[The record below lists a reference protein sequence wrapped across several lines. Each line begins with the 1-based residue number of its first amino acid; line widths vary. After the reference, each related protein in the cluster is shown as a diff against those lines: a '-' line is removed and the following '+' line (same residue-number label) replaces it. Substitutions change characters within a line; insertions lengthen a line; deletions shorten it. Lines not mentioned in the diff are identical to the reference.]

1 MSLRRRLT
9 ISYVSF
15 FAIALIIL
23 DLGLYMIVRQVLIE
37 NIDSELERSGEII
50 QADFHDSQETTITN
64 YFYEGWNVNVL
75 VTEGKIPDLRAF
87 RHFIRVYRVDGRPIA
102 HLNSTP
108 PIQAEPRH
116 LQMALNGQLLWQTV
130 TVDSVNH
137 RQLLYPLL
145 LNGNIV
151 GILQITQNMQP
162 TEQALAL
169 FSYALFSGGIVVL
182 MAAALG
188 GAWITR
194 EAFKPIEEISHT
206 AGSIARAE
214 DLSLRVPIPESQDE
228 LQQLTYTV
236 NNLLE
241 RLENLFNTQQRL
253 LADVSHELR
262 TPLAAMRG
270 NLEVLDRG
278 AARDPEMLAE
288 SLDDMRREVNRLIR
302 MVNDLLLLA
311 RSEAGLQ
318 LRREPV
324 ELDTLVLEIHRELR
338 PLANGIQLRLG
349 NEDQITIIGDRDR
362 IKQALLNLGI
372 NALQHTPQGGY
383 ITLSLSQTDGYAR
396 LSVAD
401 TGVGIATED
410 IPHIFNRFYRT
421 DPSRARRAGGSGLG
435 LAIVKWIAE
444 AHGGRVTVESTPN
457 VGSTF
462 SLLLPLDSSPHL
474 QNGLQFGHVKPQP
487 VDQKTS
493 F

>member
-1 MSLRRRLT
+1 
-9 ISYVSF
+9 
-15 FAIALIIL
+15 
-23 DLGLYMIVRQVLIE
+23 MIVRQVLIE
-37 NIDSELERSGEII
+37 NVDSELRQSASLLQENFEQSNQTLR
-50 QADFHDSQETTITN
+50 DFFNNQELPLI
-64 YFYEGWNVNVL
+64 L
-75 VTEGKIPDLRAF
+75 DIPDLRATSLVVK
-87 RHFIRVYRVDGRPIA
+87 VYQPDGQAIDGPPNLPKLPHTLVLDRSGIA
-102 HLNSTP
+102 HTLGENTE
-108 PIQAEPRH
+108 I
-116 LQMALNGQLLWQTV
+116 QTV
-130 TVDSVNH
+130 SIDLINTRDNQTLTIRF
-137 RQLLYPLL
+137 RQLLRPLSFD
-145 LNGNIV
+145 NEVV
-151 GILQITQNMQP
+151 GFLQIVREIQGID
-162 TEQALAL
+162 QALAL

-194 EAFKPIEEISHT
+194 EAFKPIEEISYT

-214 DLSLRVPIPESQDE
+214 DLSLRVPIPDSQDE

-236 NNLLE
+236 NSLLE
-241 RLENLFNTQQRL
+241 RLETLFNTQQRL

-278 AARDPEMLAE
+278 AARNPEMLEE

-349 NEDQITIIGDRDR
+349 NEDQITIVGDRDR

-372 NALQHTPQGGY
+372 NALQHTPQGGDV
-383 ITLSLSQTDGYAR
+383 TLSLSKADGYAQ

-401 TGVGIATED
+401 TGVGIANED

-421 DPSRARRAGGSGLG
+421 DPSRVRRAGGSGLG

-444 AHGGRVTVESTPN
+444 AHGGRVNVESTLN

-462 SLLLPLDSSPHL
+462 TLLLPLDFSPSL
-474 QNGLQFGHVKPQP
+474 QNGLQFGHAKPQLTE
-487 VDQKTS
+487 QKTS
-493 F
+493 S

>member
-37 NIDSELERSGEII
+37 NIDNELQRTANLLQDNFEKSNKTVPAYFDGEGWRVELNQPQIPAFRVTRHI
-50 QADFHDSQETTITN
+50 VQIYEQNGQAVEETTMLPAAFLANQRELTLVL
-64 YFYEGWNVNVL
+64 EG
-75 VTEGKIPDLRAF
+75 
-87 RHFIRVYRVDGRPIA
+87 
-102 HLNSTP
+102 NSVF
-108 PIQAEPRH
+108 
-116 LQMALNGQLLWQTV
+116 QT
-130 TVDSVNH
+130 TTTDSFTY
-137 RQLLYPLL
+137 RQLLQPLFF
-145 LNGNIV
+145 GGTV
-151 GILQITQNMQP
+151 AGVLQIMSDMGVID
-162 TEQALAL
+162 QALAL
-169 FSYALFSGGIVVL
+169 FSYALFSGGVVVL

-194 EAFKPIEEISHT
+194 EAFKPIEEISYT
-206 AGSIARAE
+206 AENIVRAE
-214 DLSLRVPIPESQDE
+214 DLSRRIPIPESQDE
-228 LQQLTYTV
+228 LQQLTYTM
-236 NNLLE
+236 NDLLG

-278 AARDPEMLAE
+278 AARNPEMLAE

-318 LRREPV
+318 LRREPI

-338 PLANGIQLRLG
+338 PLASGIHLRLG
-349 NEDQITIIGDRDR
+349 NEDQITIVGDRDR

-372 NALQHTPQGGY
+372 NALQHTPQGGDV
-383 ITLSLSQTDGYAR
+383 TLNLSQADGYAQ

-401 TGVGIATED
+401 TGVGIANED
-410 IPHIFNRFYRT
+410 LPHIFNRFYRT
-421 DPSRARRAGGSGLG
+421 DPSRVRRAGGSGLG
-435 LAIVKWIAE
+435 LAIVKWITE
-444 AHGGRVTVESTPN
+444 AHGGRVVVESTPN

-462 SLLLPLDSSPHL
+462 TLLLPLDPSLHL
-474 QNGLQFGHVKPQP
+474 SQGLQFVHAKPQL
-487 VDQKTS
+487 TE
-493 F
+493 